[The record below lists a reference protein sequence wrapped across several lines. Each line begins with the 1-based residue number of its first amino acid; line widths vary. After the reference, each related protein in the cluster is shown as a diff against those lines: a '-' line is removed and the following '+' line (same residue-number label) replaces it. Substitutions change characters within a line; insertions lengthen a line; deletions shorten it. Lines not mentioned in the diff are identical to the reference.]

1 MGKCITLNITY
12 SDVSM
17 EDEENDLLKKLKKFY
32 REERLNKTHHLKRVQ
47 TIHDGKK
54 PSLEQ
59 EKTVKGNVVT
69 KCG

>member
-1 MGKCITLNITY
+1 MIIMESWVNCITLNIIY

-47 TIHDGKK
+47 TTYHGENTSVD
-54 PSLEQ
+54 Q
-59 EKTVKGNVVT
+59 EKTHKGN
-69 KCG
+69 

>member
-1 MGKCITLNITY
+1 
-12 SDVSM
+12 M

-47 TIHDGKK
+47 TTHDGKN

-59 EKTVKGNVVT
+59 EKTLKGKVLT